1 MKKIININFS
11 GSAIAIDELA
21 YEKLQAYIESLRKYF
36 AKEES
41 KEEIINDIENRIG
54 ELCANKL
61 KAGADCI
68 VVEDIDEIKQLMGTP
83 EDLRAEEERIDNLND
98 DTGNKQYGQNNS
110 YTTRGKFLRNTSD
123 KLVSGV
129 CSGLANYL
137 NIDPAVIRIL
147 FIVFAI
153 NGIGLL
159 IYILL
164 WVIVP
169 ASNNLPTSIY
179 RRLYRNPDNK
189 MVGGVSSGI
198 ASYFKID
205 VWIPRLIFLSPIILN
220 TFYNVLS
227 SDHYYGP
234 FRFNF
239 FNGSFGGMFFLTYI
253 VLWIVL
259 PEASTD
265 VEKQAMRGEKM
276 DINTIKENIKNETRM
291 VGEKLEQFGNQI
303 GENMKSFSAGNTA
316 VAQKKSYAGFGSIL
330 ALVIKAFALF
340 IAGVMVFSLL
350 ALLISGAIGGVAIL
364 PLKNFVLA
372 GGIDYI
378 LFYTALIGLI
388 FVPIA
393 AILFWLVRIF
403 IKNKKSYPVLG
414 WVIGLGITTGIIS
427 AVFLG
432 ARVGKNYRQESD
444 LQETKLSINS
454 NKNDT
459 LYFNV
464 NTFNY
469 MYQDT
474 WITGARSFEVIND
487 DSLLIRDVNIYFKQS
502 TDTSAYIEIFKE
514 SQGANETIA
523 DNNAKQVMFNATS
536 NGNQVVLDE
545 GFVVNSDQKYRGQE
559 IKLIVYIP
567 KNKKIK
573 FDDKLIKY
581 YRINGSSTNYKRK
594 KVYKKW
600 RNNRG
605 NNEYYENWS
614 RYNSDDTYIV
624 TSNDELKSVKEI
636 KDNTSNEDANT
647 DEAQRNANRRKND
660 SLEMEKR
667 KIEREKEDLE
677 RKMEKI
683 EREKDNVEDG
693 AFILPSRPAMP
704 MAFIMVH
711 M

>member
-83 EDLRAEEERIDNLND
+83 EDLSAEEERIDNLND
-98 DTGNKQYGQNNS
+98 DTRNKQYGQSNAYS
-110 YTTRGKFLRNTSD
+110 TRGKFLRNTSD
-123 KLVSGV
+123 KLLSGV

-159 IYILL
+159 IYVLL

-169 ASNNLPTSIY
+169 AGDNLPTSIY

-220 TFYNVLS
+220 TFYNVLGN
-227 SDHYYGP
+227 SDFYGP

-253 VLWIVL
+253 ILWIVL
-259 PEASTD
+259 PEANTD

-276 DINTIKENIKNETRM
+276 DINTIKENFKNEARQ

-330 ALVIKAFALF
+330 ALVVKAFALF

-350 ALLISGAIGGVAIL
+350 ALFISGAIGGVAIL

-372 GGIDYI
+372 GSIDYV
-378 LFYTALIGLI
+378 LFYTALVGLL

-403 IKNKKSYPVLG
+403 IKNKKNYPAIG
-414 WVIGLGITTGIIS
+414 WIIGLGITTGIIA

-432 ARVGKNYRQESD
+432 ARVGKNYREESD
-444 LQETKLSINS
+444 LKKAKLTINS

-459 LYFNV
+459 LYFNA

-469 MYQDT
+469 LYKDT
-474 WITGARSFEVIND
+474 LITGFRGFEVIND
-487 DSLLIRDVNIYFKQS
+487 DSLLLRDVNLYFKQS
-502 TDTSAYIEIFKE
+502 ADTSAYIEVFKE

-523 DNNAKQVMFNATS
+523 NNNAKQVMFNATC
-536 NGNQVVLDE
+536 NGNQIMVDE
-545 GFVVNSDQKYRGQE
+545 GFVINSDQKYRGQE
-559 IKLIVYIP
+559 VKLIIYIP
-567 KNKKIK
+567 KGKKLK
-573 FDDKLIKY
+573 LDDKLIKY
-581 YRINGSSTNYKRK
+581 CRINGSSTNYKRR

-600 RNNRG
+600 RNNQRR
-605 NNEYYENWS
+605 NEYYENWS
-614 RYNSDDTYIV
+614 MYNSDDTYIV
-624 TSNDELKSVKEI
+624 TSDDELKSI
-636 KDNTSNEDANT
+636 KDTQNEKFEEDTNR
-647 DEAQRNANRRKND
+647 EEEERSKNRRKTD
-660 SLEMEKR
+660 SLEMER
-667 KIEREKEDLE
+667 IKIERQKEDLE

-683 EREKDNVEDG
+683 EREKENVDEG
-693 AFILPSRPAMP
+693 AFILPSKHVMP
-704 MAFIMVH
+704 MAFMLVH